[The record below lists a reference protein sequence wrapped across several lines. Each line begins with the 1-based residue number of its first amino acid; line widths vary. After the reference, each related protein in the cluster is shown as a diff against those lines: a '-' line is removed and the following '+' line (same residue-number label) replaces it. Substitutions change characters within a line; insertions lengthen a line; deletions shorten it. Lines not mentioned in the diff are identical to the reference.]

1 MTLKGS
7 CQTQPPAAGR
17 HQAASPSVAQAA
29 ASASPDAPSF
39 PLTCP
44 VKSQSPRRSATRG
57 SAHFWTTQVSDLLL
71 LLSHGLSAAGRTTC
85 GNFNRRT
92 LRGGSSVGG
101 QTLFVSTSLV
111 HVLARGGS
119 VKPAVLC
126 GISSSRLIGEQTK
139 PVVGTCTVPPV
150 ASGAFVASLL
160 CSPLQRQGELE

>member
-29 ASASPDAPSF
+29 ASASPDASF

-111 HVLARGGS
+111 HVLTRGGS

>member
-1 MTLKGS
+1 M
-7 CQTQPPAAGR
+7 
-17 HQAASPSVAQAA
+17 
-29 ASASPDAPSF
+29 
-39 PLTCP
+39 
-44 VKSQSPRRSATRG
+44 
-57 SAHFWTTQVSDLLL
+57 SDLLL